1 MTLYQQISPNLF
13 DQDKYNNNK
22 GISVNFYQR
31 SALRYNEQGTM
42 SKTQVLEAIEQE
54 RQTMFGDQGV
64 AKISELI
71 DSNVTMQTITV
82 IVGFIMIVPSIIL
95 NVAILQKS
103 GLISSSDEAP
113 TCIFG
118 CWPVLCITFLTMQY
132 TNMSST
138 GTIITQLDGVM
149 GSVESSFRDINKC
162 IGELDQVNTKAI
174 WDSLV

>member
-71 DSNVTMQTITV
+71 DSNVTM
-82 IVGFIMIVPSIIL
+82 
-95 NVAILQKS
+95 
-103 GLISSSDEAP
+103 
-113 TCIFG
+113 
-118 CWPVLCITFLTMQY
+118 
-132 TNMSST
+132 
-138 GTIITQLDGVM
+138 
-149 GSVESSFRDINKC
+149 
-162 IGELDQVNTKAI
+162 
-174 WDSLV
+174 